1 MERVTP
7 FIEQYSR
14 QDDDELREYC
24 LQAFEA
30 FVQRCPKE
38 MTPHISSIMDLCLNC
53 ITYDPNYNYDD
64 TDADDSVRINIT
76 YLQKGKLN
84 KLIFVI

>member
-7 FIEQYSR
+7 LIEQYSR
-14 QDDDELREYC
+14 NDDDELREYC

-38 MTPHISSIMDLCLNC
+38 MTPHIGSIMDLCLNY

-64 TDADDSVRINIT
+64 ADVDDSVSILKKNFTR
-76 YLQKGKLN
+76 
-84 KLIFVI
+84 